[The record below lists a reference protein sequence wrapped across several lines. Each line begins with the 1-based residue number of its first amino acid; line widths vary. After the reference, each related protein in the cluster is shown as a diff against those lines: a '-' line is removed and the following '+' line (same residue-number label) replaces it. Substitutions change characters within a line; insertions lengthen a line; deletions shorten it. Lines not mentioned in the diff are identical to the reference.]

1 MSLSTSSS
9 TPPQDKAKLSS
20 HLPVSPIRPV
30 PALEKKPATA
40 DPAPQNKPVAQSPK
54 PEQKPASPAPEQAK
68 QASTPKD
75 EQAQKA
81 PAAAE
86 KTAATA
92 APRPQQAKPT
102 AGKLR
107 WQDALLDTLLVT
119 LVVGVLAGGGYFIKT
134 QRDLYRV
141 PGAVEQMNAQCLE
154 LCQQREALQDDANH
168 ADEQLHMR
176 RKLAALEDKLRQFSE
191 ESALRTA
198 AINEQ
203 QNRVLALQHEIRRAD
218 KEARNVARGLM
229 PGLYVGDVTTT
240 RGKLYTEATISRIE
254 GKRISLRT
262 PYGAASM
269 PINELVK
276 DNLPDIA
283 LYALG
288 LIDLV
293 DMRDFSADGS
303 APAATYTPSANKLR
317 TTTPRR
323 SSGAAPADYEPSPTG
338 PVVDTANLPMP

>member
-1 MSLSTSSS
+1 MSLSTSS
-9 TPPQDKAKLSS
+9 TPPQDKAKLSA

-30 PALEKKPATA
+30 PALDKKQPTEEKKPT
-40 DPAPQNKPVAQSPK
+40 PAAEVTPARPEPK
-54 PEQKPASPAPEQAK
+54 PKAPEQPK
-68 QASTPKD
+68 QSTP
-75 EQAQKA
+75 APTATA
-81 PAAAE
+81 PAAE
-86 KTAATA
+86 KSDDTAAASQQTA
-92 APRPQQAKPT
+92 EPT
-102 AGKLR
+102 GGKLR

-154 LCQQREALQDDANH
+154 LCRQRETLQDAANH

-176 RKLAALEDKLRQFSE
+176 RRLAALEDKLRQFSE
-191 ESALRTA
+191 ETAQRTA
-198 AINEQ
+198 AITEQ

-218 KEARNVARGLM
+218 KEARSVARGLM

-262 PYGAASM
+262 PYGAASL
-269 PINELVK
+269 PISELVK

-293 DMRDFSADGS
+293 DMRDFSGNS
-303 APAATYTPSANKLR
+303 AASTYTPAANKLR
-317 TTTPRR
+317 TTPRR
-323 SSGAAPADYEPSPTG
+323 SPAASGPVDYEPAPTG
-338 PVVDTANLPMP
+338 PVVDTASQPMP